1 MTEVEKKELEF
12 LLMELTEGQL
22 LPEQSHRLVEM
33 IQQYPEA
40 KKQYLEY
47 CQVHAML
54 AWEHG
59 VLGVGQSPHS
69 LSIHEI
75 QPKSPSTSKRLVIAA
90 LVVCGISLVAAMEGN
105 IKMQPGKRLFP

>member
-47 CQVHAML
+47 SQVHAML
-54 AWEHG
+54 AWEH
-59 VLGVGQSPHS
+59 LS
-69 LSIHEI
+69 LIHI
-75 QPKSPSTSKRLVIAA
+75 
-90 LVVCGISLVAAMEGN
+90 
-105 IKMQPGKRLFP
+105 